1 METAQAGQEIGMIEG
16 NSLPRTL
23 SERGAAW
30 QTSRGIPLK
39 RLTRHNLSSTVH
51 SKFLQGRLVCP
62 LAWGVQLHVLF
73 ELWKR
78 SSNG

>member
-30 QTSRGIPLK
+30 QTGSEPI
-39 RLTRHNLSSTVH
+39 
-51 SKFLQGRLVCP
+51 
-62 LAWGVQLHVLF
+62 
-73 ELWKR
+73 
-78 SSNG
+78 